1 MTYLSLAII
10 ILALI
15 TAFTFGLVTGESLS
29 RRDYIIDQWKEEE
42 DDEHPG
48 DDW

>member
-1 MTYLSLAII
+1 MTYLSLAVI

-15 TAFTFGLVTGESLS
+15 TAFAFGLVTGESLS
-29 RRDYIIDQWKEEE
+29 IEQWKEEE

-48 DDW
+48 DDR

>member
-15 TAFTFGLVTGESLS
+15 TAFAFGLVTGECLS
-29 RRDYIIDQWKEEE
+29 IIDQWKEEE